1 MGIQLLAVGSK
12 GESGRHFFVP
22 DAAQT
27 NAALQADPSGEVG
40 ELPLPKAGLGFR
52 VQKYGLTRWS
62 DLFSP
67 RQQVVL
73 EAAATEVA
81 ALHSKILVDGG
92 TPEYARA
99 ITSMLGLCVS
109 KLAQSE
115 SMLCTWRTRKGSSKI
130 EKAFGQHIVP
140 MTWDFAEANP
150 FAGSVGDWM
159 GTVSSALGAFR
170 QVPGDGTPGR
180 VRQADARWTDDLQDQ
195 SCLVVTDPPYF
206 AAVGYSD
213 LSDFFYPWLRLALR
227 DLEPEI
233 FRTRRAPKD
242 EELIADPAR
251 HAGGEAAASQY
262 FIDGFVETFS
272 SLRRVS
278 REDLP
283 IVVLYAYKEKEETRD
298 GETAS
303 GWEAMLQAILDANL
317 QITGTWPIAAT
328 GATRLRSQDS
338 NALASYVAL
347 VCRERPLDAA
357 RSAEREVAN
366 EIRSALAEALPNLQ
380 AAAILPVDVAQAVLG
395 PGMSVFSR
403 YREVLRSDGSQM
415 RVRDALLLINRLLD
429 DVLEEQDSDLDPET
443 RWATAWFEQHRHTER
458 KSGEADSLAR
468 SKVTTVEGLVRSGI
482 VRSSGGVCQL
492 LSREDLPDDYDP
504 RDDRRPTVWEG
515 VQHLIKRLDKGEAA
529 AAALL
534 SQLGQRA
541 DPVRELAYRLYQVC
555 EKRGWSDEAQAY
567 NLLISSW
574 PELARLASDA
584 PLAGR
589 GEQQNLL

>member
-1 MGIQLLAVGSK
+1 
-12 GESGRHFFVP
+12 
-22 DAAQT
+22 
-27 NAALQADPSGEVG
+27 
-40 ELPLPKAGLGFR
+40 
-52 VQKYGLTRWS
+52 
-62 DLFSP
+62 
-67 RQQVVL
+67 
-73 EAAATEVA
+73 
-81 ALHSKILVDGG
+81 
-92 TPEYARA
+92 
-99 ITSMLGLCVS
+99 
-109 KLAQSE
+109 
-115 SMLCTWRTRKGSSKI
+115 
-130 EKAFGQHIVP
+130 

-395 PGMSVFSR
+395 PLRADAGLEQARSAMNANDSLYPDSGYVVYENGVTVTDAAGQTIPGITRWTYVGPTGVTSGQYGVF
-403 YREVLRSDGSQM
+403 GSIVTI
-415 RVRDALLLINRLLD
+415 VRDATGSQVVRRLE
-429 DVLEEQDSDLDPET
+429 VMQESFAKYGLEELHAQIVELNARNDELKALQSRAAEL
-443 RWATAWFEQHRHTER
+443 
-458 KSGEADSLAR
+458 EAR
-468 SKVTTVEGLVRSGI
+468 I
-482 VRSSGGVCQL
+482 
-492 LSREDLPDDYDP
+492 REL
-504 RDDRRPTVWEG
+504 
-515 VQHLIKRLDKGEAA
+515 EAA
-529 AAALL
+529 AAATPA
-534 SQLGQRA
+534 QPAEAAPDIWKAPDQPPA
-541 DPVRELAYRLYQVC
+541 DTSATPPADSSATPPADIQPTEPAPSTDTPPADTSVPADTTAPTDTAPPADTTTAPTETTPTDSTAAVQPVTE
-555 EKRGWSDEAQAY
+555 
-567 NLLISSW
+567 
-574 PELARLASDA
+574 PA
-584 PLAGR
+584 PAEPTPSR
-589 GEQQNLL
+589 W